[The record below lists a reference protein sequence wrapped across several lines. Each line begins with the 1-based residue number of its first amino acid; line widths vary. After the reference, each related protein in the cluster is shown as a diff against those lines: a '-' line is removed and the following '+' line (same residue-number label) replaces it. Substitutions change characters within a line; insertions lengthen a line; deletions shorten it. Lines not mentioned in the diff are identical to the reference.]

1 MDKNPSF
8 VVKYVL
14 IFGFLLS
21 ACAPATPMSLELGTA
36 TAMPRSTD
44 IAQPTFTKA
53 ATQTPPQIPDKY
65 EFPTWVSDPN
75 NQVFAMVTDV
85 LKDSNQLTFV
95 NANTHEKYAINVPS
109 TDISHYFW
117 TPDGK
122 SLGFIKSNFLSVYLV
137 DLSTGKVNETNIPEN
152 ATQCIDEY
160 AREKFP
166 ILRYFRVESSSLS
179 DPSFFCPS
187 PVFNFSQEA
196 KNGKYITI
204 LENPAT
210 GQKVQLS
217 STTESD
223 ISYRYELSPSFDK
236 VAILQGSS
244 PDPDLI
250 YPMGT
255 SISIYSLPDGKLV
268 SAYNGKFCT
277 MKWSPDGDKLLTTQS
292 DENAC
297 NSNSVPVILYS
308 SSGRSQRITAIEN
321 AQHSKYSISTFNWS
335 QDSNSIFYT
344 YVNPDRSDVCRY
356 DLTKDDIFC
365 PTGSFD
371 ELNERKVEY
380 YKLSPDEKFL
390 TVLYGDSCAGC
401 DYWGDPSSVLMN
413 IDGNDMLFLGKE
425 IYRSE
430 VNSPYPYNTLV
441 WRPLPNQ

>member
-1 MDKNPSF
+1 MNKNPSF
-8 VVKYVL
+8 IFKYVL
-14 IFGFLLS
+14 MFCFLLS
-21 ACAPATPMSLELGTA
+21 ACAPATPLGNELGTA
-36 TAMPRSTD
+36 TVTPRLTD
-44 IAQPTFTKA
+44 TAQPTFTKT
-53 ATQTPPQIPDKY
+53 ATPIPPQIPDKY

-85 LKDSNQLTFV
+85 LKDSNQLTFI
-95 NANTHEKYAINVPS
+95 NANTHEKYVINVPS

-117 TPDGK
+117 TPEGK
-122 SLGFIKSNFLSVYLV
+122 SLGFIKSNFASVYLV
-137 DLSTGKVNETNIPEN
+137 DLATGKVSESNIPESF
-152 ATQCIDEY
+152 TQCIDERQ
-160 AREKFP
+160 REKFP
-166 ILRYFRVESSSLS
+166 ILRYFSVESSSPS
-179 DPSFFCPS
+179 DTSFFCPP
-187 PVFNFSQEA
+187 PVFNFSQEE
-196 KNGKYITI
+196 KDGKHITF
-204 LENPAT
+204 LENPTT

-217 STTESD
+217 SNNGSD

-236 VAILQGSS
+236 IAILQGSS

-250 YPMGT
+250 HPMGT
-255 SISIYSLPDGKLV
+255 SISIYSLPEGKLV
-268 SAYNGKFCT
+268 STFDGKFCS

-297 NSNSVPVILYS
+297 NSNSVPVILYP

-335 QDSNSIFYT
+335 QDSNFLYYT

-356 DLTKDDIFC
+356 DLKKDDIFC
-365 PTGSFD
+365 PTSSFN
-371 ELNERKVEY
+371 ELNERNVEY
-380 YKLSPDEKFL
+380 YKFSPDEKFL

-413 IDGNDMLFLGKE
+413 IDGSDMLFLGKE

-441 WRPLPNQ
+441 WRPLPNR